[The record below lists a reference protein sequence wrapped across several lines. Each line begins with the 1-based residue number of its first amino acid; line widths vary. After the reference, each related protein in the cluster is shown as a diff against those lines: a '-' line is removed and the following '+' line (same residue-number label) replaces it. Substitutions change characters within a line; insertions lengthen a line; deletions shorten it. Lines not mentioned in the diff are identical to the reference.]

1 MTRAGRQARMAVRSR
16 PRTTRANFDRNTVE
30 SRGREAATT
39 RRGTCPGRR
48 SGRESRRPRVPASD
62 RGAVLELAR
71 APTNVLDQIGA
82 RNYFPA
88 QPAEVREVV
97 AHDDIPGKRAG
108 IQNAGEARREEADRA
123 EDGQVAHPARHER
136 PG

>member
-1 MTRAGRQARMAVRSR
+1 MTWAGRQARMAVRSR

-30 SRGREAATT
+30 SRGREPRPTEGAPA
-39 RRGTCPGRR
+39 RGRR
-48 SGRESRRPRVPASD
+48 SGRESRRPRVRASH

-97 AHDDIPGKRAG
+97 AHDAIPGKRAG
-108 IQNAGEARREEADRA
+108 LQNAGEA
-123 EDGQVAHPARHER
+123 
-136 PG
+136 